1 MYQRRTGVVGLR
13 PARLETSLTM
23 KKAGFLWWRK
33 TVAGKTALGI
43 VVPLLVVFGS
53 YLAYGL
59 TVRRAQL
66 RADVEES
73 HTHHAWLLKQLL
85 REMTKTTGAHDLDG
99 VASAVRTAERYSE
112 VLITDWRGEIRHAKD
127 RTRVGTRLDRRSP
140 ECALCH
146 GETVVPSFEA
156 RTIEVAEGGT
166 RLLRTV
172 VPLRNEGEC
181 QRCHDASRTVNG
193 IAVLEA
199 PMSGLDEAVGRLVR
213 ETVLTALA
221 LLILSIGAVYA
232 VQHRLVVRPLTELT
246 ARARAV
252 EREGLQQWPSTQDDA
267 SDEVGELAAA
277 FRHMVERLSQAQRA
291 LEDKVRVRTEAL
303 SEMGEELER
312 LNARLM
318 QVERLTTM
326 GELAATIAH
335 EIRTPLNALAINVQL
350 LKRELRAARKESGGA
365 ADVTGRDTVS
375 ILEGEIG
382 RINAVVEEFMRYA
395 RMAPVRLRPVDLV
408 MLSRNAIHL
417 LELEAKRSKVELSL
431 CCDNGPVMIE
441 ADEERV
447 RQVLIN
453 LVINALQAVSAGG
466 KVIVSAVRDGE
477 RAVLRVHDDGP
488 GIAANVLETLFKPFV
503 TTKDK
508 GTGLGLAI
516 VARIVKEHHGSV
528 SGANRTEGGAC
539 FEVTL
544 PILSDGGTRDD

>member
-1 MYQRRTGVVGLR
+1 MR
-13 PARLETSLTM
+13 
-23 KKAGFLWWRK
+23 KAWFFRWRK
-33 TVAGKTALGI
+33 TVAGMTALGI

-59 TVRRAQL
+59 TVRRAEL
-66 RADVEES
+66 RTDIEES
-73 HTHHAWLLKQLL
+73 HTHHAWLLMQLL

-112 VLITDWRGEIRHAKD
+112 VLITDWRGEIRHAHD
-127 RTRVGTRLDRRSP
+127 RTRVGKRIDRRSP

-146 GETVVPSFEA
+146 GDGAVPSFEA
-156 RTIEVAEGGT
+156 RTIEVTEGGT

-181 QRCHDASRTVNG
+181 QRCHDVSRTVNG

-199 PMSGLDEAVGRLVR
+199 PMSRLDQAVDRLAR

-221 LLILSIGAVYA
+221 LLILSIAAVYA

-252 EREGLQQWPSTQDDA
+252 ERGGLQQWPPTQGDA

-277 FRHMVERLSQAQRA
+277 FRHMVDRLSRAQRA

-303 SEMGEELER
+303 SEMGEELDR
-312 LNARLM
+312 LNAQLM

-350 LKRELRAARKESGGA
+350 LKREMRAARKEGA
-365 ADVTGRDTVS
+365 QATDVAGRDTVS

-395 RMAPVRLRPVDLV
+395 RMAPVRLRPVDLAT
-408 MLSRNAIHL
+408 LSRNAIRL

-431 CCDNGPVMIE
+431 SCDDGPVMVE

-453 LVINALQAVSAGG
+453 LVVNALQAVSAGG
-466 KVIVSAVRDGE
+466 KVTVSVVRDGE

-488 GIAANVLETLFKPFV
+488 GIASNVLDTIFKPFV
-503 TTKDK
+503 TTKDR

-516 VARIVKEHHGSV
+516 VTRIVKEHRGTV
-528 SGANRTEGGAC
+528 SAANRAEGGAC

-544 PILSDGGTRDD
+544 PVFDDGGTRDN